1 MNTDKILSMFD
12 LVEEFQ
18 LIDFSPASTAK
29 LNVTK
34 TMLDKC
40 IIDANAS
47 IRQLARLFDVD
58 YDELMPSE
66 KVKVPSLLC
75 NGTEATVTFYK
86 TARGDRR
93 ISIQKIREIAGA
105 GDTLDLTWGK
115 SEVGELILIVKQ
127 K

>member
-1 MNTDKILSMFD
+1 MNIDKILSMFD
-12 LVEEFQ
+12 LVDEFQ

-29 LNVTK
+29 LKLTK
-34 TMLDKC
+34 TMLNKYT
-40 IIDANAS
+40 IDANAS

-75 NGTEATVTFYK
+75 NGAEATVTFYK

-93 ISIQKIREIAGA
+93 ISIQKIKEIAGA
-105 GDTLDLTWGK
+105 GDTLELTWGK
-115 SEVGELILIVKQ
+115 SEAGELILIVKQ